1 MRNECPPFAYRAAE
15 ENGLNAIAGRRE
27 TRHQCDDRTSPRAP
41 VDTSP
46 APFQQVDRDHMLGLE
61 KGLAVIACFD
71 SGHPRLTIADVARM
85 TGLTRATARRCLI
98 TLARI
103 GYADTDGRF
112 FTLTPRVLRLGYA
125 YLSSTPLTAVL
136 QNALERLSEEIGESS
151 SASILDGREIVY
163 VARAATKRI
172 MSVGLAIGARLPAY
186 CTSMGRV
193 LLAAL
198 PEDEARRR
206 VEASDR
212 KALTALTVTG
222 VEAIMQRLAAA
233 RANRYTVIDQELEVG
248 LASIA
253 VPVIDRAG
261 RTLAAINVGTQAAR
275 FPPDALVREF
285 LPKLQAV
292 QVDLARLL

>member
-1 MRNECPPFAYRAAE
+1 
-15 ENGLNAIAGRRE
+15 
-27 TRHQCDDRTSPRAP
+27 
-41 VDTSP
+41 
-46 APFQQVDRDHMLGLE
+46 MLGLE

-71 SGHPRLTIADVARM
+71 AGHPRLTIADVARM
-85 TGLTRATARRCLI
+85 TGLSRATARRCLI

-103 GYADTDGRF
+103 GYAETDGRHF
-112 FTLTPRVLRLGYA
+112 ALTPRVLQLGYA

-151 SASILDGREIVY
+151 SASLLDGRDIVY

-172 MSVGLAIGARLPAY
+172 MSVGLSVGSRLPAY

-212 KALTALTVTG
+212 RALTRATATT
-222 VEAIMQRLAAA
+222 VEAFMARVAAA
-233 RANRYTVIDQELEVG
+233 RTAGYAVIDQELEVG
-248 LASIA
+248 LTSIA
-253 VPVIDRAG
+253 VPVIDREG
-261 RTLAAINVGTQAAR
+261 KVVAAINVGTQATR
-275 FPPDALVREF
+275 FPPGIIVAEI
-285 LPKLQAV
+285 LPKLLKVQAE
-292 QVDLARLL
+292 LARIV

>member
-1 MRNECPPFAYRAAE
+1 
-15 ENGLNAIAGRRE
+15 
-27 TRHQCDDRTSPRAP
+27 
-41 VDTSP
+41 
-46 APFQQVDRDHMLGLE
+46 MLGLE

-71 SGHPRLTIADVARM
+71 AGHPRLTIADVARM
-85 TGLTRATARRCLI
+85 TGLSRATARRCLI

-103 GYADTDGRF
+103 GYAETDGRHF
-112 FTLTPRVLRLGYA
+112 ALTPRVLQLGYA

-151 SASILDGREIVY
+151 SASLLDGRDIVY

-172 MSVGLAIGARLPAY
+172 MSVGLSVGSRLPAY

-212 KALTALTVTG
+212 RALTRATATT
-222 VEAIMQRLAAA
+222 VEAVMARVAAA
-233 RANRYTVIDQELEVG
+233 RTAGYAVIDQELEVG
-248 LASIA
+248 LTSIA
-253 VPVIDRAG
+253 VPVIDREG
-261 RTLAAINVGTQAAR
+261 RVVAAINVGTQATR
-275 FPPDALVREF
+275 FPPGIIVAEI
-285 LPKLQAV
+285 LPKLLKVQAE
-292 QVDLARLL
+292 LARIV